1 MAVIAGLNFYPV
13 KGCKGIG
20 VRQATLAETGLLY
33 DRHWMVVDATG
44 RFVTQREL
52 PRMALISTS
61 IDGSALTLAAPGVAG
76 LRVPLMLPGAAL
88 SVTVWRDTCSGID
101 QGTSAAA
108 WLSAFLRQDLRLVRF
123 DSSMR
128 RRSDRHYTGEDDA
141 HTEFAD
147 GFALLVISE
156 ASLADLNS
164 RLEAPVPMNRFRPNV
179 VIASVGA
186 YDEDHLL
193 ALGNDRVEL
202 RIVKPCARCPVTTT
216 DQDTANVGIEPL
228 RTLQTYRQHPVM
240 GSATFGQNAIVV
252 RGAGSIL
259 RVGDTLEET
268 WSF

>member
-61 IDGSALTLAAPGVAG
+61 IDGSALTLAAPGAPG
-76 LRVPLMLPGAAL
+76 LRVPLKLPGAAL

-108 WLSAFLRQDLRLVRF
+108 WLSAFLGQDLRLVRF

-128 RRSDRHYTGEDDA
+128 RRSDRHYTGEDEA

-179 VIASVGA
+179 VIARVGA

-202 RIVKPCARCPVTTT
+202 RIVKPCARCPVATT

-228 RTLQTYRQHPVM
+228 RTLQTYRRHPVM

-259 RVGDTLEET
+259 RVGDTFEET

>member
-13 KGCKGIG
+13 KGCKGIE

-33 DRHWMVVDATG
+33 DRRWMVVDVSG

-61 IDGSALTLAAPGVAG
+61 IDASALTLVAPGVPE
-76 LRVPLMLPGAAL
+76 LRVPLMLPGATL
-88 SVTVWRDTCSGID
+88 SVTVWRDTCPGID
-101 QGTSAAA
+101 QGPFAAA
-108 WLSAFLRQDLRLVRF
+108 WLGTFLGQELRLVRF

-128 RRSDRHYTGEDDA
+128 RRSDPQYTGEHDT

-147 GFALLVISE
+147 GFAVLVISE
-156 ASLADLNS
+156 ASLVDLNR
-164 RLEAPVPMNRFRPNV
+164 RLEVPVPMNRFRPNI
-179 VIASVGA
+179 VIADVDA

-202 RIVKPCARCPVTTT
+202 RIVKPCTRCPVTTT
-216 DQDTANVGIEPL
+216 NQDTAEVGIEPL
-228 RTLQTYRQHPVM
+228 RTLQAYRQHPVM

-268 WSF
+268 WNF

>member
-20 VRQATLAETGLLY
+20 VQQATLVETGLLH
-33 DRHWMVVDATG
+33 DRHWMVVDASG
-44 RFVTQREL
+44 RFVTQRES

-61 IDGSALTLAAPGVAG
+61 IDASALTLTAPGMPE
-76 LRVPLMLPGAAL
+76 LRVPPVPPGATL

-101 QGTSAAA
+101 QGASAAA
-108 WLSAFLRQDLRLVRF
+108 WLSTFLGQELRLVRF
-123 DSSMR
+123 DSSKR
-128 RRSDRHYTGEDDA
+128 RRSDPQYTDEHDT

-147 GFALLVISE
+147 AFAVLVISE

-164 RLEAPVPMNRFRPNV
+164 RLEVPVPMNRFRPNI
-179 VIASVGA
+179 VIAGVDA

-193 ALGNDRVEL
+193 ALGNGRVEL
-202 RIVKPCARCPVTTT
+202 RIVKPCTRCPVTTT
-216 DQDTANVGIEPL
+216 NQDTAEVGIEPL

-259 RVGDTLEET
+259 RVGDALEET
-268 WSF
+268 WNF